1 VEGRRGPRGRLRTD
15 VLGTARPQVLSVIHW
30 GKVTR
35 KGGGRHSVW
44 SSVGLT
50 SEQAAG
56 QSY

>member
-1 VEGRRGPRGRLRTD
+1 VEGRRARGGSRAD
-15 VLGTARPQVLSVIHW
+15 VLGAARPEVLSVIHW

>member
-1 VEGRRGPRGRLRTD
+1 MEGRRARGGSRAD
-15 VLGTARPQVLSVIHW
+15 VLGAARPEVLSVIHW